1 MSPHP
6 ESSPMNERQIILSPS
21 SLLTVAVAV
30 ASIVLLWQLRGLL
43 VLLMVAIVMA
53 SSIAPIVD
61 WAERRR
67 IPRWLSALVVYLLA
81 ILGLVGVFFLIGPTV
96 FEQLQRLFRQ
106 LPIVSEKLVGL
117 LDERLSPEDA
127 AQLTDLVRQAL
138 NFQALTRWTFQT
150 GQELLLRSYSITR
163 GIVGAVLSLIL
174 ALFLSGYMVA
184 DSRTLVRRLVR
195 LLPSPWDRRLYGQ
208 MGNVGNLMGTYIRGR
223 LLVSIIL
230 AILTSLGLR
239 GLGLSEFSLGLGA
252 IAGVTNL
259 IPFLGPILGAIPAL
273 VVAIAQGG
281 WTVLWVLLFYVV
293 LQNLETYVLD
303 PLLVGTAV
311 GVHPLYQL
319 LAVLGGVQVL
329 GILGALIVPP
339 WFAGVS
345 VLVDN
350 LYLKPKLKAERLAK
364 SEMAQTSNP
373 VGMNQPKP
381 PSPHS

>member
-1 MSPHP
+1 MS
-6 ESSPMNERQIILSPS
+6 EREITVSVS
-21 SLLTVAVAV
+21 SLLSVAATVAFV
-30 ASIVLLWQLRGLL
+30 VLLWQLRGLL
-43 VLLMVAIVMA
+43 ILLMVAIVLTT
-53 SSIAPIVD
+53 SIAPLVD
-61 WAERRR
+61 FGERFRF
-67 IPRWLSALVVYLLA
+67 PRWLSAIMVYLVA
-81 ILGLVGVFFLIGPTV
+81 IATLVGVFFLIGPTV
-96 FEQLQRLFRQ
+96 FEQIQRLIRQ
-106 LPIVSEKLVGL
+106 VPIVSEKIVALIN
-117 LDERLSPEDA
+117 ERLSPEDA
-127 AQLTDLVRQAL
+127 AQLSDLVSQTL
-138 NFQALTRWTFQT
+138 NFQAFTRWTFQT

-163 GIVGAVLSLIL
+163 GIIGAALSLIL

-195 LLPSPWDRRLYGQ
+195 LLPTPWDDRFGNQ
-208 MGNVGNLMGTYIRGR
+208 MGEVGYRMGTYIRGR

-230 AILTSLGLR
+230 AVATSLGLR
-239 GLGLSEFSLGLGA
+239 LLGLAEFSLGLGA

-293 LQNLETYVLD
+293 LQNLETYILD

-329 GILGALIVPP
+329 GILGAIIVPP

-345 VLVDN
+345 VLIEN
-350 LYLKPKLKAERLAK
+350 LYLKPKFKAERMARIGIA
-364 SEMAQTSNP
+364 AQTAPTTAGTIS
-373 VGMNQPKP
+373 VE
-381 PSPHS
+381 